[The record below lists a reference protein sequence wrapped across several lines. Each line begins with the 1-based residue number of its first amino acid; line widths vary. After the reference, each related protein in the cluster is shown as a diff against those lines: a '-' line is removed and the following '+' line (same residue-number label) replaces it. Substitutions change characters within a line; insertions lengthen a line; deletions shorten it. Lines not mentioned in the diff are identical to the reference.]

1 MHPIGIALV
10 LLSGLIQA
18 SDGKKKPRAEPL
30 LPTHATPPATGAAP
44 SGAASG
50 AAESGQP
57 PVLDGAKRDLAD
69 FQQTFTQL
77 LQGQFQRQSPTR
89 SFPPVRS
96 ASIV

>member
-18 SDGKKKPRAEPL
+18 SDSKKKPRADPPL
-30 LPTHATPPATGAAP
+30 LPTHATPATGAAP
-44 SGAASG
+44 SGAVSG

-57 PVLDGAKRDLAD
+57 PVLDGAKRDLVD
-69 FQQTFTQL
+69 FQRTFTQM

-96 ASIV
+96 ASMV